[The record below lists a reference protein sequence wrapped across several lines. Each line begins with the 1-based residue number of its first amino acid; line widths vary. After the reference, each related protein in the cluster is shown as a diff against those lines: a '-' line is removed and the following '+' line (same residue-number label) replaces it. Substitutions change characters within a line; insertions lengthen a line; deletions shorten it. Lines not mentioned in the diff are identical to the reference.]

1 MAAVTGIWLAAAL
14 ALLPPFALAA
24 MLAMRGEVAGRLVA
38 AQLASSLAVPVLF
51 AMSYAFDQ
59 PSMADLPLTLV
70 LLTLPGT
77 LLMAIFLERWL

>member
-1 MAAVTGIWLAAAL
+1 MTVPWLWATV

-24 MLAMRGEVAGRLVA
+24 LMALRGPMAGRLVA
-38 AQLASSLAVPVLF
+38 AQLASAVAVPVLV

-59 PSMADLPLTLV
+59 PSEVDLALSLV

-77 LLMAIFLERWL
+77 LLMAVFLERWL

>member
-1 MAAVTGIWLAAAL
+1 MAVVTGLWLAATA

-24 MLAMRGEVAGRLVA
+24 LLALRGSAGTRLVA
-38 AQLASSLAVPVLF
+38 AQLASSIAVPLLV

-59 PSMADLPLTLV
+59 PSIADLPLTLV

-77 LLMAIFLERWL
+77 LLMAVFLERWL